1 MSTIPFTT
9 TNNKTITFTKS
20 FNQVHTNLKFISRIR
35 AQADS
40 MFLENEARVLCG
52 VVTVTVHCDTEFEHS
67 QLEKLFRG
75 L

>member
-20 FNQVHTNLKFISRIR
+20 FNQVHTNLKFIARVR

-40 MFLENEARVLCG
+40 MFLKNEVKALCG
-52 VVTVTVHCDTEFEHS
+52 VVTVKVHCDTEFEHN